1 MTMKRLTF
9 LAVLIVALF
18 TINSA
23 KAQVGIHVGL
33 NFGTPY
39 YYHPHYYR
47 PQPVIVAPAA
57 PVVYNEYG
65 YYQRPVVAPVYYRRA
80 YYAQRYYRPRVYRRW

>member
-1 MTMKRLTF
+1 MKRITF
-9 LAVLIVALF
+9 LAVLVVALF

-23 KAQVGIHVGL
+23 KAQVGVHVGL

-47 PQPVIVAPAA
+47 PQPVIVAPPA

-65 YYQRPVVAPVYYRRA
+65 YYARPAAPVYYRHA
-80 YYAQRYYRPRVYRRW
+80 YYARHFYRPRMVYRRW